1 MRCSSGQR
9 SDHGVKVDASANI
22 AKFNSE
28 NNCSC
33 VNNESSFRPS
43 INNNNSNSS
52 NNDNNSVCC
61 PTVEGEGEVR
71 GELQQQPEA
80 NEIESGATSAATV
93 TLTLTATAADK
104 FCDCV
109 AQRQN
114 NNKWTTMRAADA
126 ANLNALLSKT

>member
-43 INNNNSNSS
+43 INNNN
-52 NNDNNSVCC
+52 DNNSVCC

-71 GELQQQPEA
+71 GELQQQQPEA

-93 TLTLTATAADK
+93 TLTLAATAADK

-126 ANLNALLSKT
+126 VNLNALLSKT

>member
-43 INNNNSNSS
+43 INNNN
-52 NNDNNSVCC
+52 DNNNMCC

-71 GELQQQPEA
+71 GELQQQQQPEA

-93 TLTLTATAADK
+93 TLTLAATAADK

-109 AQRQN
+109 EQRQN